1 MKKVHGIVYFDL
13 LAVVHATKSA
23 LKVRKQGLPST
34 VLLGRYAGYFR
45 SLAADDQVI
54 TLGVGDS
61 HETTTASSTRL
72 EQSLS
77 IPINIRVTN
86 VWKAS
91 LPIMIAHSQL
101 APLPSELPFRIVSK
115 TIGQGAYAWL
125 VGLLV
130 SRVHAKADVGRFKH
144 QESSTPPYI
153 EAPLRSQIHS
163 QGIRCPAW
171 SSH

>member
-1 MKKVHGIVYFDL
+1 MKKVHGIIYFDL

-23 LKVRKQGLPST
+23 LKGLPST
-34 VLLGRYAGYFR
+34 LLWADTRDISAHWLQMIR
-45 SLAADDQVI
+45 SW
-54 TLGVGDS
+54 VGDS

-77 IPINIRVTN
+77 TPINTRVIN
-86 VWKAS
+86 VGKAS

-130 SRVHAKADVGRFKH
+130 SRVHTKADVGAFKH

-163 QGIRCPAW
+163 QGIRCQAW